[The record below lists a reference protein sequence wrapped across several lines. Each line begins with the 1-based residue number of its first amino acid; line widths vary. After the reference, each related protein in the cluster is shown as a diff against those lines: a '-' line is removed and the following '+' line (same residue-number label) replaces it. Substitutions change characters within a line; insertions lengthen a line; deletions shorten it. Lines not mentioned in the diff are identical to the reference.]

1 MRKTVFQ
8 SWHPVEILL
17 SLAVLVMLLAY
28 TYAFLF
34 KAPYSGFE
42 FNSSNGQV
50 SDIFVKTNPGATLQ
64 VGDVL
69 EQIGPVSWSSY
80 NVNAQQAFFKD
91 VQLGQIVDIT
101 VLRNGSLLTIP
112 WVFPGFNRQEF
123 ASRFVNVW
131 WFAYFFWFFG
141 MAAQLFIRPKDARW
155 RLLIAADF
163 LTGFWLIVGSLSSWK
178 IWGSSVLLHAV
189 TWLNLPVY
197 LNLHWIFPKP
207 LRRVPSLV
215 WGFLYFVCSILA
227 VGQLLQLL
235 PGTFYLLGFL
245 LMLAGSITLLVVHF
259 ARQPA
264 QRSEV
269 GLLAIAILIAV
280 APLIS
285 LGVIKLFGSVPQS
298 STLVLLALPI
308 MPGAYFYAIYRRQ
321 LGGLE
326 LRANRIIAL
335 LIYGVLLL
343 TILIP
348 LGFAIGKFNNPD
360 TAITVGSVAT
370 LLIAL
375 VTAIFYPTFQQW
387 VEHRILGM
395 PLPPA
400 RVLELYTA
408 HILTSME
415 TEQLKRVICD
425 EVLPSLLIR
434 ESTLIRLDETRNP
447 VPVYRLGVT
456 EMQLPRSTDIPAL
469 LAESGR
475 VRQPFSE
482 KAGSLPCPWARLI
495 LRLTVESKTIGLC
508 LLGRRDPDDFYAPTE
523 IPILQA
529 LMDQTALAL
538 MNIEQAEDL
547 LALYKADIERQ
558 EVERNRLALELHDDV
573 LGQMALLAM
582 SMGDT
587 SSSIQF
593 DQAYQSATE
602 RIRQIV
608 NGLRPA
614 MLNYGLRPALDEL
627 ADENLTLGVGTV
639 IHLELPPSEVR
650 YPAMIELHLF
660 RIIQQA
666 CQNALQHAEAKTI
679 RILGSMEPEQVD
691 LTVED
696 DGKGF
701 TMGDQLD
708 LAALLAN
715 KHFGLAGMHERAAL
729 IGARMT
735 IVSAPAHGTRVQ
747 VTWSPSAPVSD
758 PAHATGESSIS

>member
-1 MRKTVFQ
+1 VRRTVFQ
-8 SWHPVEILL
+8 SWRPSEILL
-17 SLAVLVMLLAY
+17 SLAVLALILAY

-34 KAPYSGFE
+34 KAPYSGFQ
-42 FNSSNGQV
+42 FNPSNGQV
-50 SDIFVKTNPGATLQ
+50 FQIFVKANPGAALQ
-64 VGDVL
+64 AGDVL
-69 EQIGPVSWSSY
+69 EQIGPVSWMSY
-80 NVNAQQAFFKD
+80 YANSWQALFENVQP
-91 VQLGQIVDIT
+91 GEIVDIV
-101 VLRNGSLLTIP
+101 VLRNGLPLTVP
-112 WVFPGFNRQEF
+112 WVFPGFNQQEF

-131 WFAYFFWFFG
+131 WLAYFFWFFG
-141 MAAQLFIRPKDARW
+141 LAAQLFIRPKDARW
-155 RLLIAADF
+155 RLLIAANY
-163 LTGFWLIVGSLSSWK
+163 LTGFWLIVGCLSSSQ

-189 TWLNLPVY
+189 TWLGLPVY

-207 LRRVPSLV
+207 LRRMPPLV
-215 WGFLYFVCSILA
+215 WGFLYFISSVLA
-227 VGQLLQLL
+227 VCQLVQLI
-235 PGTFYLLGFL
+235 PGAFYLLGFL

-264 QRSEV
+264 QRREV
-269 GLLAIAILIAV
+269 GLLAIAILAAIA
-280 APLIS
+280 PSIS
-285 LGVIKLFGSVPQS
+285 LGVIKLFGSVPPS

-335 LIYGVLLL
+335 FIYGVLLL

-348 LGFAIGKFNNPD
+348 LGFAIDRLNDPEA
-360 TAITVGSVAT
+360 AITAGLLAT

-375 VTAIFYPTFQQW
+375 ITAIYYPSFQRW
-387 VEHRILGM
+387 VERRILGM
-395 PLPPA
+395 LLPPA
-400 RVLELYTA
+400 QVLELYTA
-408 HILTSME
+408 HILTSLD
-415 TEQLKRVICD
+415 TEQLKRVICE
-425 EVLPSLLIR
+425 EVLPSMLIR
-434 ESTLIRLDETRNP
+434 ESALIRLEDAQNP
-447 VPVYRLGVT
+447 MPVYRLGVT
-456 EMQLPRSTDIPAL
+456 DMQLPRPSEIPVL

-475 VRQPFSE
+475 VRQPYLE
-482 KAGSLPCPWARLI
+482 GTDPLPCPWARLV
-495 LRLTVESKTIGLC
+495 LRLTLEGKTIGLC
-508 LLGRRDPDDFYAPTE
+508 LFGRRDPDDFYAPTE

-547 LALYKADIERQ
+547 LALYKSDIERQ

-582 SMGDT
+582 NMGDT
-587 SSSIQF
+587 GSSPQF
-593 DQAYQSATE
+593 DQAYQSATD

-627 ADENLTLGVGTV
+627 ADETLTLGTGTV
-639 IHLELPPSEVR
+639 IHLEVPPTEVR

-660 RIIQQA
+660 RIVQQA

-679 RILGSMEPEQVD
+679 RILGSLELEQVN

-701 TMGDQLD
+701 TTGDQLD

-758 PAHATGESSIS
+758 PSHATSESSIS

>member
-8 SWHPVEILL
+8 SWRPTEILL
-17 SLAVLVMLLAY
+17 SLAVLVLLLAY
-28 TYAFLF
+28 TYAIFY

-42 FNSSNGQV
+42 FNPSNGQV
-50 SDIFVKTNPGATLQ
+50 FQILVKANSGAAVQ

-69 EQIGPVSWSSY
+69 EQIGPIRWSNYKADANQS
-80 NVNAQQAFFKD
+80 FFEKT
-91 VQLGQIVDIT
+91 QPGEIVDIT
-101 VLRNGSLLTIP
+101 VVRNGVPLTVP

-123 ASRFVNVW
+123 GSRFFNVW
-131 WFAYFFWFFG
+131 WLAYFFWFFG
-141 MAAQLFIRPKDARW
+141 LAAQLFIRPKEARW
-155 RLLIAADF
+155 RLLIAANY
-163 LTGFWLIVGSLSSWK
+163 LTGFWLIVGCLSSWQ

-189 TWLNLPVY
+189 TWLGLPVY

-207 LRRVPSLV
+207 LGRVPPLV
-215 WGFLYFVCSILA
+215 WGFLYFVSSLLA
-227 VGQLLQLL
+227 IGQLLQLL
-235 PGTFYLLGFL
+235 PGNFYLLGFL
-245 LMLAGSITLLVVHF
+245 LMLAGSVTLLVVHF
-259 ARQPA
+259 ARQPS
-264 QRSEV
+264 QRREV
-269 GLLAIAILIAV
+269 GLLAVAILIAV
-280 APLIS
+280 APSIS
-285 LGVIKLFGSVPQS
+285 LGIIRIFGNLPQAS
-298 STLVLLALPI
+298 PLVLFALPI
-308 MPGAYFYAIYRRQ
+308 MPGAYFYAIYRQQ

-326 LRANRIIAL
+326 LRANRIIVL
-335 LIYGVLLL
+335 FIYGVLLL
-343 TILIP
+343 TLLIP
-348 LGFAIGKFNNPD
+348 IGFAIGRLND
-360 TAITVGSVAT
+360 LETAITAGLLAT
-370 LLIAL
+370 LLTAL
-375 VTAIFYPTFQQW
+375 ITAIYYPSFQRW

-395 PLPPA
+395 PLPPSQ
-400 RVLELYTA
+400 VLELYTA
-408 HILTSME
+408 HILTSLDA
-415 TEQLKRVICD
+415 EQLKRVICD

-434 ESTLIRLDETRNP
+434 ESALIRLEDAQIP
-447 VPVYRLGVT
+447 IPVYRLGVT
-456 EMQLPRSTDIPAL
+456 EIQLPQPTEIPAL

-475 VRQPFSE
+475 VRQPYLE
-482 KAGSLPCPWARLI
+482 GTDSLPCPWARLI
-495 LRLTVESKTIGLC
+495 LRLTLEGKTIGLC

-582 SMGDT
+582 NMGDT
-587 SSSIQF
+587 SSSPQF

-627 ADENLTLGVGTV
+627 ADETLTLGTGTV
-639 IHLELPPSEVR
+639 IHLEVPPTEVR

-679 RILGSMEPEQVD
+679 RILGSLEPEQVD

-696 DGKGF
+696 DGRGF
-701 TMGDQLD
+701 TTGDQLD

-729 IGARMT
+729 IGAKMT
-735 IVSAPAHGTRVQ
+735 ITSAPGRGTRVQ
-747 VTWSPSAPVSD
+747 VTWSPPPPLSD
-758 PAHATGESSIS
+758 HSRATRESSIS

>member
-8 SWHPVEILL
+8 SWRPTEILL
-17 SLAVLVMLLAY
+17 SLSVLALLLTY
-28 TYAFLF
+28 TYSFLF
-34 KAPYSGFE
+34 KAPYSGFQ
-42 FNSSNGQV
+42 FNPSNGQV
-50 SDIFVKTNPGATLQ
+50 LQIFVNANPGAALQ

-69 EQIGPVSWSSY
+69 EQIGPIRWSTFKADA
-80 NVNAQQAFFKD
+80 NQGFFEKTHP
-91 VQLGQIVDIT
+91 GEIVDIT
-101 VLRNGSLLTIP
+101 VLRNGLPLTIP

-123 ASRFVNVW
+123 ASRFFNVW
-131 WFAYFFWFFG
+131 WLAFFFWFFG
-141 MAAQLFIRPKDARW
+141 LAAQIFIRPKDARW
-155 RLLIAADF
+155 WLLIAANF
-163 LTGFWLIVGSLSSWK
+163 LTGFWLIVGCLSGFQ
-178 IWGSSVLLHAV
+178 IWWSSVFLHAT
-189 TWLNLPVY
+189 TWLALPVY

-207 LRRVPSLV
+207 LRRVPPQV
-215 WGFLYFVCSILA
+215 WGVIYFVSSVLA

-235 PGTFYLLGFL
+235 PGTFYLLAFL

-264 QRSEV
+264 QRREV
-269 GLLAIAILIAV
+269 GLLAIAILAAV
-280 APLIS
+280 APSIS
-285 LGVIKLFGSVPQS
+285 LGIIRIFGNLPQAS
-298 STLVLLALPI
+298 PLVLFALAI
-308 MPGAYFYAIYRRQ
+308 MPGAYFYAIYRQQ

-326 LRANRIIAL
+326 LRANRIISL

-348 LGFAIGKFNNPD
+348 IGFGIGRINDPEA
-360 TAITVGSVAT
+360 AITAGLLAT
-370 LLIAL
+370 LLITII
-375 VTAIFYPTFQQW
+375 TAIYYPSFQRW
-387 VEHRILGM
+387 IELRILGM
-395 PLPPA
+395 PLPPSQ
-400 RVLELYTA
+400 VLELYTA
-408 HILTSME
+408 HILTSLD
-415 TEQLKRVICD
+415 TEQLKRVICE
-425 EVLPSLLIR
+425 EVLPSMLIR
-434 ESTLIRLDETRNP
+434 ESALIRLEDARNP
-447 VPVYRLGVT
+447 VPIYRLGVT
-456 EMQLPRSTDIPAL
+456 ERQLPQPFEIPVL

-475 VRQPFSE
+475 IRRPYLE
-482 KAGSLPCPWARLI
+482 GTDPLPCPWAHLI
-495 LRLTVESKTIGLC
+495 LRLTLEGKTIGLC

-523 IPILQA
+523 IPVLQA

-582 SMGDT
+582 NMGDT
-587 SSSIQF
+587 SSSPQF

-627 ADENLTLGVGTV
+627 ADETLTLEIGTV
-639 IHLELPPSEVR
+639 IHLEVPPTEVR

-660 RIIQQA
+660 RIVQQA

-679 RILGSMEPEQVD
+679 RILGSLKPEQVD
-691 LTVED
+691 LIVED

-701 TMGDQLD
+701 STGDQLD

-735 IVSAPAHGTRVQ
+735 IASAPGHGTRVQ
-747 VTWSPSAPVSD
+747 VTWSPSGPGLD
-758 PAHATGESSIS
+758 PSHANSESSIS